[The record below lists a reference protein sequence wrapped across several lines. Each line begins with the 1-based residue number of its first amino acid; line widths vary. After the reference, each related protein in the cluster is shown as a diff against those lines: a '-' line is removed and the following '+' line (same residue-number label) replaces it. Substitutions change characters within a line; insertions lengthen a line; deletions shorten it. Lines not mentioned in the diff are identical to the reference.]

1 MNKYVLPVLLA
12 LAAPTMMA
20 QAMGGS
26 GMSAKQQEMCRKA
39 CMMRGDKY
47 DPTSAASSKGCTCL
61 SDEGENYTITD
72 ADMNQM
78 TLDNVV
84 GKARR

>member
-1 MNKYVLPVLLA
+1 MNKYLLPALLA
-12 LAAPTMMA
+12 LVLPLGA
-20 QAMGGS
+20 QAMGGTN

-47 DPTSAASSKGCTCL
+47 DPTSSANSKGCTCL

-72 ADMNQM
+72 ADQGQMN
-78 TLDNVV
+78 LDNVV
-84 GKARR
+84 GKANN